1 MAKTLAAGGNTARW
15 KLIRCTRAA
24 LLDTVG
30 TLQRDGSNVGQHYG
44 PRRES
49 AKRRGFA
56 IAVKFETPLTQ
67 LVTANKPLVSHECEH
82 TGWVDRRGAASK
94 ECYGRTHV
102 ASGLSVL
109 QFVAANLN
117 L

>member
-1 MAKTLAAGGNTARW
+1 
-15 KLIRCTRAA
+15 
-24 LLDTVG
+24 
-30 TLQRDGSNVGQHYG
+30 
-44 PRRES
+44 
-49 AKRRGFA
+49 
-56 IAVKFETPLTQ
+56 
-67 LVTANKPLVSHECEH
+67 VTANKPLVSHECEH